1 MPKQNAKLYVGLLG
15 VFVSVLL
22 IITAVMS
29 CGQPTSEPPQESS
42 PAPTQIPKP
51 EPPKEPSP
59 APTLVPTPEPTPEPS
74 QEPSPTQTPESEL
87 PTVPTVLIEEVTTT
101 VGAKCTVRIVFLNAT
116 DGLSGY
122 MIRFFLVNSEVAQI
136 TNVVLPDF
144 GSTESS
150 NLPNNT
156 VEIAALDVHDIVGIG
171 TEEALLA
178 TLELEG
184 LNSGNSGIAL
194 EIIAMENDNSN
205 PVEPRILPGSIEVR

>member
-1 MPKQNAKLYVGLLG
+1 MSKQNVKLYVGLLA

-22 IITAVMS
+22 IITTVMS
-29 CGQPTSEPPQESS
+29 CRQPTSELPQ
-42 PAPTQIPKP
+42 
-51 EPPKEPSP
+51 EPSP
-59 APTLVPTPEPTPEPS
+59 APTLVPTPEPS
-74 QEPSPTQTPESEL
+74 QEPSPTQTPESA
-87 PTVPTVLIEEVTTT
+87 PPMVPTVLIEEVTTT
-101 VGAKCTVRIVFLNAT
+101 VGAKCTVRIVFLNAA

-122 MIRFFLVNSEVAQI
+122 MIRVFLVNSEVAQI
-136 TNVVLPDF
+136 TNVVLPNF

-184 LNSGNSGIAL
+184 LNSGNSGIAI